1 MDRLICN
8 DDEFSLDWQE
18 LVTKSR
24 QKSDRAEYSKALAI
38 LRNSVDC
45 FSGADRLRIL
55 LETASILGAQGYKR
69 DALEA
74 LTEDIG
80 KLTNDL
86 TPEETLLSTQMK
98 METCLLRPLVT
109 SSFKMAMEEAEV
121 LRSQTSNF
129 AAAKD
134 LDSAMIETALTY
146 AKLRFLSCEYHSPV
160 AHMELEA
167 IVSWLLPTFD
177 DLILACRYR
186 ESRKVLYAY
195 GAFLASAPKLG
206 VTNLDFESWN
216 RMVEAVLSVPNVP
229 PLIRADVMAQ
239 LAMRADDKLGGEK
252 ITKLEED
259 AIKMYNDEGHL
270 VGAID
275 VRCQQMSRA
284 IKKDHTSLGDE
295 ILEELK
301 GYFEKYEASET
312 LVSYQTAV
320 HAMLAHIPH
329 WLGFDVQLQLS
340 HKNDELAN
348 LSGALLISQ
357 AVRFRLIAQW
367 ITRSGAAPRAVE
379 ASEAVYAALQ
389 DGDCIYFQG
398 MAAHCASQAY
408 FQLRDHARAQSWAE
422 SAAAL
427 WGKGFPRLRADATN
441 MILHAKI
448 GHGAEDM
455 ERMKDITSFA
465 EAEIESDVN
474 NGFITHAQQKAE
486 MVIGQLTR
494 LRSEERYQWMERA
507 EQWMDRNAESSSE
520 ESDMRK
526 AALYQLR
533 ATQLG
538 ANMQSTQAAAW
549 EPCMAVFE
557 DAVSLYMKHKRILE
571 AANTRMM
578 QSRAVFRRFQLS
590 SSAELL
596 QRSLELMDISL
607 DLFKTVDNVAF
618 ITLANQYRS
627 STIYTGWTCGWVS
640 AEAVL
645 AALRD
650 AEEAWA
656 RERADMTVFAS
667 LEAVSRRQKLTS
679 VKDLRDVYQLAFSVC
694 LQSGKLKEL
703 WEWTQRGKARSL
715 SDQLGVDGIVP
726 ADLRKQALDCPE
738 RRDLIQKSEDLS
750 NQITASTN
758 IARLRLRGELDAV
771 HAQMRQDPL
780 LNTILDIKNGT
791 PVRWEQIQQ
800 LALDMKKECPRRD
813 VVFVDWVEYL
823 GCFWVVLLKSG
834 SEQPTVVR
842 CSPPVHDVVSWKQQ
856 WMDADPGQVSAL
868 EEGDLYP
875 EDDPEFSLRALDG
888 LVAPLENLTQPR
900 DLLVFCP
907 TGILHSIPLHA
918 LWTASKTLILERNP
932 IVYSVSLTTFRQCC
946 DRASSTKRWA
956 PASDETENGRITS
969 RKWTFAAV
977 FEPVP
982 DESFNPREQDRV
994 YSLIAETAATLKA
1007 ASATSATVTR
1017 QHVRESLED
1026 SALFTFY
1033 GHCRLE
1039 REDPAAQGLQ
1049 LADGR
1054 LTVRDMFDMKLRA
1067 PHVTLVACDSASQ
1080 GIAAGDEPLG
1090 IVTALLCAGAG
1101 SVLGTIWPT
1110 ATRAGRRF
1118 VTQLYR
1124 RILRHRVDGGRAAL
1138 IDLADVTRGAA
1149 LALRQD
1155 MDTVQPYHWAAF
1167 VLHGSWAMYD

>member
-1 MDRLICN
+1 MDGLTCN
-8 DDEFSLDWQE
+8 GDEFSLDWQG
-18 LVTKSR
+18 LVARSR
-24 QKSDRAEYSKALAI
+24 QNSDRAEYPKALAI
-38 LRNSVDC
+38 LRNSVGR

-55 LETASILGAQGYKR
+55 LEIASILGAQGYKR
-69 DALEA
+69 DALET
-74 LTEDIG
+74 LTEDVG
-80 KLTNDL
+80 ELTNDL
-86 TPEETLLSTQMK
+86 TPEETCLSTQMK

-109 SSFKMAMEEAEV
+109 SSFKMALEEAEI

-129 AAAKD
+129 AATKD
-134 LDSAMIETALTY
+134 LDSAMIETALAY
-146 AKLRFLSCEYHSPV
+146 AKLRFLSCEYHRPV
-160 AHMELEA
+160 AHTELEA
-167 IVSWLLPTFD
+167 IISWMLPTFD
-177 DLILACRYR
+177 NLISACRYR
-186 ESRKVLYAY
+186 ESRKIIHAY
-195 GAFLASAPKLG
+195 GVFLASAPKLG
-206 VTNLDFESWN
+206 VTNVDFQSWN
-216 RMVEAVLSVPNVP
+216 RMIESVLSVPDAP
-229 PLIRADVMAQ
+229 PLIKADVMAQ
-239 LAMRADDKLGGEK
+239 LAMRADDELDGEQ
-252 ITKLEED
+252 IIKLEED
-259 AIKMYNDEGHL
+259 AIKLYNAEGHL
-270 VGAID
+270 VGAMD
-275 VRCQQMSRA
+275 VRCQQISRA
-284 IKKDHTSLGDE
+284 IKRDHTSLSDE
-295 ILEELK
+295 ILEEMK
-301 GYFEKYEASET
+301 GYFEKYEATES

-340 HKNDELAN
+340 HINDELAR

-367 ITRSGAAPRAVE
+367 LTRSGAAPRAVE

-389 DGDCIYFQG
+389 DGDCVYFQG

-408 FQLRDHARAQSWAE
+408 FQLQDHARAQSWAE
-422 SAAAL
+422 RAASL
-427 WGKGFPRLRADATN
+427 WGRGFPHLRTDATN
-441 MILHAKI
+441 ILLHAKI
-448 GHGAEDM
+448 GPGAENT
-455 ERMKDITSFA
+455 ETMKDVISFA

-474 NGFITHAQQKAE
+474 NGFMTHAQQKAE
-486 MVIGQLTR
+486 MIIGQLTR
-494 LRSEERYQWMERA
+494 LRSDERYKWMERA
-507 EQWMDRNAESSSE
+507 EQWMKNDAASSLE
-520 ESDMRK
+520 ESDVRR

-533 ATQLG
+533 ATHLG
-538 ANMQSTQAAAW
+538 ANIQSTQAEAW

-557 DAVSLYMKHKRILE
+557 DAVSLYMKHKRLLE

-578 QSRAVFRRFQLS
+578 QSRAVFRHFQLS
-590 SSAELL
+590 PLMELL

-618 ITLANQYRS
+618 ITSANQYRS
-627 STIYTGWTCGWVS
+627 STIYTGWKCGWVS

-645 AALRD
+645 AALGD

-656 RERADMTVFAS
+656 RQRADMTVFAS
-667 LEAVSRRQKLTS
+667 LEAVSRRQQLTS
-679 VKDLRDVYQLAFSVC
+679 IKDLRDVYQLAFSVC
-694 LQSGKLKEL
+694 LESGKLREL

-715 SDQLGVDGIVP
+715 SDQLGVDGIIP
-726 ADLRKQALDCPE
+726 ADLRKQALDCPK
-738 RRDLIQKSEDLS
+738 RKDLIQKSEQLS
-750 NQITASTN
+750 NQISSSTN

-771 HAQMRQDPL
+771 HTQMRADPL

-791 PVRWEQIQQ
+791 PVKLEQIQQ
-800 LALDMKKECPRRD
+800 LALGMKRDDPRRD
-813 VVFVDWVEYL
+813 IVFVDWVEYL
-823 GCFWVVLLKSG
+823 GHFWVVLLRG
-834 SEQPTVVR
+834 ASEQPTVVR
-842 CSPPVHDVVSWKQQ
+842 CSPSVDDVVSWKQE

-918 LWTASKTLILERNP
+918 LWIASKTLILERNP
-932 IVYSVSLTTFRQCC
+932 IVYSVSLTTFWQCC
-946 DRASSTKRWA
+946 DRARSARKLA
-956 PASDETENGRITS
+956 PASDEMENGRITS
-969 RKWTFAAV
+969 RKWTFAGV

-982 DESFNPREQDRV
+982 DESFNPKEQDRV

-1007 ASATSATVTR
+1007 ASATGATVTKK
-1017 QHVRESLED
+1017 HVRESLED

-1039 REDPAAQGLQ
+1039 REDLAAQGLQ

-1054 LTVRDMFDMKLRA
+1054 LTVRDMFDMKLHA

-1118 VTQLYR
+1118 TTQLYR
-1124 RILRHRVDGGRAAL
+1124 RILHHRANGGKAGL
-1138 IDLADVTRGAA
+1138 IDLAEITQGAA

-1155 MDTVQPYHWAAF
+1155 MDTIQPYHWAAF